1 MWWFVL
7 GQLFTMKTDFL
18 QFCDIFL
25 YSSHVFSSVS
35 SLWNSPLWFLNLLDL
50 PYYLL
55 SFFLSTIP
63 LSSCSWVFP
72 QLLLFFHFCDHIFNF
87 QELFLDLWV
96 LVLVSLLTFCL
107 SKDLIFLIKTSF
119 YLCVVFVSPYA
130 FWFSLFQVSAFFRC
144 QSDSWLS
151 LHILPVESW
160 KAGKS

>member
-1 MWWFVL
+1 MNLYLHCYYIPFWILNLLLPPPHTHFLEVCKSFLCSQSSEMWWFVL

-25 YSSHVFSSVS
+25 YSSYVFSSVS

-50 PYYLL
+50 PYYLV
-55 SFFLSTIP
+55 SFFLSTVP

-107 SKDLIFLIKTSF
+107 RI
-119 YLCVVFVSPYA
+119 
-130 FWFSLFQVSAFFRC
+130 WFF
-144 QSDSWLS
+144 
-151 LHILPVESW
+151 
-160 KAGKS
+160 